1 MTDCNQ
7 QEYINNNLESDLKS
21 IETINQSGDSFKTM
35 EEIEVNNFS
44 YDGQQVVPAE
54 YFAHRYE
61 PSITFNQ
68 GKISLNTACL
78 RRFPDINYIQI
89 LINPNDKKMIV
100 KPCLEEEKDSFVWCT
115 KSKKPKHITCKIFFG
130 MIANLMNWNTD
141 YRSKL
146 LGKLIKNNEEYF
158 FLFNLTSYEFYERE
172 IIEGENKQK
181 ISRIPKFPEEWKH
194 RFGLSV
200 EEHKRQLQV
209 NIVNDFTIYSIS
221 SDINASKNNISNIGE
236 EVNNEQSDI

>member
-68 GKISLNTACL
+68 GKISLNTA
-78 RRFPDINYIQI
+78 FN
-89 LINPNDKKMIV
+89 
-100 KPCLEEEKDSFVWCT
+100 
-115 KSKKPKHITCKIFFG
+115 TCS
-130 MIANLMNWNTD
+130 A
-141 YRSKL
+141 
-146 LGKLIKNNEEYF
+146 
-158 FLFNLTSYEFYERE
+158 LFNFSLSNF
-172 IIEGENKQK
+172 
-181 ISRIPKFPEEWKH
+181 SKF
-194 RFGLSV
+194 L
-200 EEHKRQLQV
+200 
-209 NIVNDFTIYSIS
+209 
-221 SDINASKNNISNIGE
+221 
-236 EVNNEQSDI
+236 